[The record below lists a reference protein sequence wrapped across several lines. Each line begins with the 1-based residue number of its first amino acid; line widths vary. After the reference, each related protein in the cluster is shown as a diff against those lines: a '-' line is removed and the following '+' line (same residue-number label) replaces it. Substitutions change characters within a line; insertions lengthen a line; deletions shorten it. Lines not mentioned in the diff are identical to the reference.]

1 MQNLSDEQILNI
13 LEDLRV
19 EFTPT
24 LIHWFQVFTQLQ
36 QQGNQ
41 YNPEKALAY
50 IKDKGRKWS

>member
-50 IKDKGRKWS
+50 IKDKGRK